1 MPRKQSIE
9 EKARPDYLSADG
21 TLNFSKIFTFQP
33 KQTELLRN
41 VVRNGKVYVQTVAG
55 QCLSVGGIR
64 SGKTCGWLMY
74 FIQNY
79 CLQYKNCNLLVL
91 RRTFKELDSGAISDL
106 KAFLPAELYDY
117 DSTKHVATLT
127 NGSKIVFGHCLAA
140 GTLVTTQRGLVPIEE
155 VTTED
160 LALTRKGFKRI
171 LWSGTTGSKAVTQLG
186 PLSLTKEHKVLVN
199 EEWKSPEEITCQ
211 KDSEKTVNLLCHRP
225 SYLKALS
232 TIGTQIPAEGPTEF
246 TTRVGEAESKR
257 TSMSLFM
264 KASMEL
270 YQKTSKFI
278 TRMKTLLTTLL
289 TEATTN
295 CFQLE
300 STEFTTP
307 LLGLGELEGHYSG
320 SRGQSVVG
328 NVTKQLSPEHQRKD
342 FVTLTV
348 EMPSEQTSYSVPVY
362 DLQVEEEHE
371 FFANGILVHN
381 CQNNKDRDIEQYL
394 GQAFPAILVDEC
406 GQFSPDAWM
415 MLYSR
420 NIVNAAC
427 ERDEAGNLPIPAI
440 VGCSNPLGP
449 FYEYYR
455 TLFVQKEP
463 WGKTEE
469 ARRDDVDGTWWIPES
484 GEWKKIY
491 DPKNYAYQ
499 RSTVMDNAELL
510 KRDPGIITRLN
521 SMPKAKRDKMLL
533 GLDGTVEGQYFDCF
547 DESYHVVNLREDPE
561 SIIWQEHQPVWAGQ
575 DWGMLH
581 ANAIYLFTKALV
593 RWSSSG
599 ADYRL
604 KTVCFAE
611 IVTTGGK
618 SYKELASI
626 LANRARLPNG
636 KDVKIRY
643 HYFSHEKFAR
653 QMERHSPADDYSREL
668 KKYGL
673 PGVTPAT
680 RDRIA
685 RASLMYNEF
694 KNGTLVILDTCR
706 ELILAIPS
714 LMRDPKNID
723 DVLKV
728 DAKGDDIYD
737 GFSYGL
743 FGQLSA
749 KKQPE
754 EEVNRDRFLEL
765 VKVDPIAAHFFKM
778 KKDAEEKSK
787 GYCFNPPEQPV
798 WMGKVQQ

>member
-127 NGSKIVFGHCLAA
+127 NGSKIVFGH
-140 GTLVTTQRGLVPIEE
+140 
-155 VTTED
+155 
-160 LALTRKGFKRI
+160 
-171 LWSGTTGSKAVTQLG
+171 
-186 PLSLTKEHKVLVN
+186 
-199 EEWKSPEEITCQ
+199 
-211 KDSEKTVNLLCHRP
+211 
-225 SYLKALS
+225 
-232 TIGTQIPAEGPTEF
+232 
-246 TTRVGEAESKR
+246 
-257 TSMSLFM
+257 
-264 KASMEL
+264 
-270 YQKTSKFI
+270 
-278 TRMKTLLTTLL
+278 
-289 TEATTN
+289 
-295 CFQLE
+295 
-300 STEFTTP
+300 
-307 LLGLGELEGHYSG
+307 
-320 SRGQSVVG
+320 
-328 NVTKQLSPEHQRKD
+328 
-342 FVTLTV
+342 
-348 EMPSEQTSYSVPVY
+348 
-362 DLQVEEEHE
+362 
-371 FFANGILVHN
+371 